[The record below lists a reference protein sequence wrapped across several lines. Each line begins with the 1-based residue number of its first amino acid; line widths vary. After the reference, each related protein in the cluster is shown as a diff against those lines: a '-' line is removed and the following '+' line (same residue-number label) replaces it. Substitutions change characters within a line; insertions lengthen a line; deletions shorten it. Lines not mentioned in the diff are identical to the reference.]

1 MISIIDRCRGPAFL
15 GALLIATAVALA
27 ADEPKKD
34 GAAAKPAP
42 DAVELKLELPK
53 PLFAGTP
60 KNLPPGTTVEK
71 PTGKPRP
78 PLMVPKG
85 TQLLSRDKPVKLSD
99 DNPIAGK
106 AEMVTDGMKEGSD
119 GNWVE
124 MGPGLQWVQVDLG
137 KSAEIAAIAIWH
149 YHAEPRV
156 YHDVVV
162 QVADDAD
169 FIENVHTVFNNDQD
183 NSAGLG
189 LGKDNEYFELAEG
202 KLIDAKGVKGRYV
215 RCYTKGSTSDEQNHC
230 IEVEVFGRWVK
241 Q

>member
-1 MISIIDRCRGPAFL
+1 MRLLTALIVVVGVVSIGF
-15 GALLIATAVALA
+15 A

-34 GAAAKPAP
+34 QAKAPAGDLAP
-42 DAVELKLELPK
+42 LKIELPK
-53 PLFAGTP
+53 PLFSGTP

-78 PLMVPKG
+78 AFMAPKG
-85 TQLLSRDKPVKLSD
+85 VELLSVKKPVTSSD
-99 DNPIAGK
+99 ENPVNGK
-106 AEMVTDGMKEGSD
+106 ADFVTDGSKEGTD

-124 MGPGLQWVQVDLG
+124 LATGLQWVQIDLQ
-137 KSAEIAAIAIWH
+137 KPAEIYAIVLWH

-169 FIENVHTVFNNDQD
+169 FIENVRTLFNNDQD

-189 LGKDNEYFELAEG
+189 LGKDNEYFETNEG
-202 KLIDAKGVKGRYV
+202 KLVDAKGVKARYV
-215 RCYTKGSTSDEQNHC
+215 RFYSKGSTSDDQNHY
-230 IEVEVFGRWVK
+230 IEAEVYGK

>member
-1 MISIIDRCRGPAFL
+1 MKTNKARVLFAFA
-15 GALLIATAVALA
+15 ALTMVGFIATGRAE
-27 ADEPKKD
+27 EPKKQT
-34 GAAAKPAP
+34 AAKPPA
-42 DAVELKLELPK
+42 DAVELKLETPK

-78 PLMVPKG
+78 PLMVPKD

-99 DNPIAGK
+99 DNPVTGK
-106 AEMVTDGMKEGSD
+106 AEMVTDGAKEGSD

-124 MGPGLQWVQVDLG
+124 MGAGLQWAQIDLG
-137 KSAEIAAIAIWH
+137 KPAEMAAIVLWH

-156 YHDVVV
+156 YRDVVV

-169 FIENVHTVFNNDQD
+169 FIENVRTVFNNDQD

-189 LGKDNEYFELAEG
+189 LGKDTEFFELAEG
-202 KLIDAKGVKGRYV
+202 KLIDAKGVKGRFV
-215 RCYTKGSTSDEQNHC
+215 RCYSKGSTSDEQNHVIE
-230 IEVEVFGRWVK
+230 IEVHGRWAK
-241 Q
+241 

>member
-1 MISIIDRCRGPAFL
+1 MTRITDPRGGPAFL
-15 GALLIATAVALA
+15 GALLIAAAIALA
-27 ADEPKKD
+27 ADEPK
-34 GAAAKPAP
+34 ASAPKPP
-42 DAVELKLELPK
+42 TPSDTVELKLELPK

-60 KNLPPGTTVEK
+60 RNLPPGTTVEK

-106 AEMVTDGMKEGSD
+106 AEMVTDGTKEGSD

-124 MGPGLQWVQVDLG
+124 MGPGLQWVQIDLG
-137 KSAEIAAIAIWH
+137 KPAEIAAIAIWH

-202 KLIDAKGVKGRYV
+202 KLIDAKGARGRYL
-215 RCYTKGSTSDEQNHC
+215 RCYTKGSTADEQNHC
-230 IEVEVFGRWVK
+230 IEVEVHGAWK
-241 Q
+241 K

>member
-1 MISIIDRCRGPAFL
+1 MRWIYACL
-15 GALLIATAVALA
+15 VLLFAVAA
-27 ADEPKKD
+27 VNADDAKKD
-34 GAAAKPAP
+34 STSAKPAAGNGG
-42 DAVELKLELPK
+42 DKVELKLELPK

-85 TQLLSRDKPVKLSD
+85 TQLLSRGKPVKMSD
-99 DNPIAGK
+99 DNPVAGK
-106 AEMVTDGMKEGSD
+106 AEMITDGIKEGND

-124 MGPGLQWVQVDLG
+124 LGPGLQWVQIDLG
-137 KSAEIAAIAIWH
+137 KEAQIAAVVIWH

-156 YHDVVV
+156 YRDVVV
-162 QVADDAD
+162 QVANDPD
-169 FIENVHTVFNNDQD
+169 FIENVQTVFNNDQD

-215 RCYTKGSTSDEQNHC
+215 RCYSKGSTSDDQNHY
-230 IEVEVFGRWVK
+230 IEVEVWGK
-241 Q
+241 